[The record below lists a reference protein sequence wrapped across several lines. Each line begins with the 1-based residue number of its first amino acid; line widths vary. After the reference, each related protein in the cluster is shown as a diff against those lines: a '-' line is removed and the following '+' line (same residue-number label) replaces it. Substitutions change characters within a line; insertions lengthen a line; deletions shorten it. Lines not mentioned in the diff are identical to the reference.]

1 MKTNLKYIFR
11 DQDIMTTQYKTKTV
25 FQPIG
30 RNVRSNGSANIE
42 YSNDPIPYGKKNN
55 TNQFKSE
62 LLLLPKNNSS
72 PYCHT
77 YSKANAVVFFF
88 KKLMNKIIWIKKR
101 RWGSLFFFFIT
112 QNLYVTFLFLLS
124 LFLQIDSCDKA
135 NACLVVLNTMTWI
148 LEEL

>member
-1 MKTNLKYIFR
+1 
-11 DQDIMTTQYKTKTV
+11 MTTQYKTKTV

-77 YSKANAVVFFF
+77 YSKANAV
-88 KKLMNKIIWIKKR
+88 
-101 RWGSLFFFFIT
+101 FFFF
-112 QNLYVTFLFLLS
+112 QEVDEQDNL
-124 LFLQIDSCDKA
+124 
-135 NACLVVLNTMTWI
+135 N
-148 LEEL
+148 